1 MYYRGASAA
10 VIVYDI
16 ANQESFE
23 QAKKWVRE
31 LQGQG
36 NSNTDMALA
45 GNKADLLDARKV
57 LEEIG
62 WKPFKRASV
71 ATFRKVWGDGYN
83 KIKVW
88 GLCYNFPF
96 IFK

>member
-57 LEEIG
+57 LEE
-62 WKPFKRASV
+62 ASY
-71 ATFRKVWGDGYN
+71 FFF
-83 KIKVW
+83 
-88 GLCYNFPF
+88 LSSFSFPF
-96 IFK
+96 FENFLFQLIYIE

>member
-45 GNKADLLDARKV
+45 GNKADLLDARK
-57 LEEIG
+57 LQI
-62 WKPFKRASV
+62 
-71 ATFRKVWGDGYN
+71 N
-83 KIKVW
+83 HM
-88 GLCYNFPF
+88 LCETTMTSNSF
-96 IFK
+96 IEAL